1 MRAEPKREN
10 IFHRV
15 MIAPLLRLMDWA
27 SGRKL
32 PAKRAAR
39 GRN

>member
-1 MRAEPKREN
+1 MRPAPKRKN

-27 SGRKL
+27 SGRGL
-32 PAKRAAR
+32 PAKRAVR